1 MGPNS
6 NGSDSNGSDTVL
18 IDRVGPVAVLTF
30 NRPDRLNA
38 WTGELGRRY
47 FDLLDECVAD
57 DSVRAIVVTGA
68 GSGWCAGADM
78 AILEGVGKTEPTS
91 EPDTRSATYITTIP
105 KPVIAAINGACAG
118 LGFVLAMM
126 SDIRFA
132 AAGAK
137 FTTSFARRGL
147 IAEHGV
153 SWVLPRMIGPARALD
168 ILMSGRVFLAEEA
181 AELGVINRV
190 VAPDRLLD
198 EAVAYGTELARHSS
212 PRSMAI
218 MKRQVWGH
226 LELPMDAAL
235 SESIDLMNASLRQ
248 PDFREGVRSFL
259 DRREPEF
266 DAYRDPSERL

>member
-1 MGPNS
+1 MAPRSEGTEP
-6 NGSDSNGSDTVL
+6 VL
-18 IDRVGPVAVLTF
+18 IDTVGPVAVLTF

-38 WTGELGRRY
+38 WTAELGRRY
-47 FDLLDECVAD
+47 FDLLDACVAD
-57 DSVRAIVVTGA
+57 DNVRAIVVTGA
-68 GSGWCAGADM
+68 GRGWCAGADM
-78 AILEGVGKTEPTS
+78 EVLEQVGQNEPTGQ
-91 EPDTRSATYITTIP
+91 PDTRSATYVTTIP

-190 VAPDRLLD
+190 VEPDRLLD
-198 EAVAYGTELARHSS
+198 EAIEYGTELAKYSS

-218 MKRQVWGH
+218 MKRQVWQH
-226 LELPMDAAL
+226 LEVPLNEAL
-235 SESIDLMNASLRQ
+235 AESVDLMNSSLRQ

-266 DAYRDPSERL
+266 DAYRDSAPRL

>member
-1 MGPNS
+1 MGPSS
-6 NGSDSNGSDTVL
+6 NGGDTVL

-38 WTGELGRRY
+38 WTSELGRRY

-57 DSVRAIVVTGA
+57 DAVRAIVVTGA
-68 GSGWCAGADM
+68 GRGWCAGADM
-78 AILEGVGKTEPTS
+78 AVLERVGETEPTS
-91 EPDTRSATYITTIP
+91 QPDTRSATYVTTIP
-105 KPVIAAINGACAG
+105 KPVIAAINGPCAG

-126 SDIRFA
+126 CDIRFA

-137 FTTSFARRGL
+137 FTSSFARRGL

-181 AELGVINRV
+181 FELGVINRV
-190 VAPDRLLD
+190 VEPGALLD
-198 EAVAYGTELARHSS
+198 EAIAYGTELAKHSS

-218 MKRQVWGH
+218 MKRQVWEH
-226 LELPMDAAL
+226 LELPLDAAL

-248 PDFREGVRSFL
+248 SDFREGVRSFL
-259 DRREPEF
+259 DRRDPKF
-266 DAYRDPSERL
+266 DAYRDSPPRL

>member
-1 MGPNS
+1 MGS
-6 NGSDSNGSDTVL
+6 NSNGSDTVL

-57 DSVRAIVVTGA
+57 DSIRAIVVTGA
-68 GSGWCAGADM
+68 GRGWCAGADM
-78 AILEGVGKTEPTS
+78 AVLEQIGETEPTS
-91 EPDTRSATYITTIP
+91 EQDPRSATYITTIP

-153 SWVLPRMIGPARALD
+153 SWVLPRMIGPARSLD

-190 VAPDRLLD
+190 VAPEKLLD
-198 EAVAYGTELARHSS
+198 EAIAYGTDLARHSS

-218 MKRQVWGH
+218 MKRQVWEH
-226 LELPMDAAL
+226 LELPMDVAL

-259 DRREPEF
+259 DRREPKF
-266 DAYRDPSERL
+266 DAYRDPSQRL